1 MLKPFALYFSAS
13 LLLYFLLSG
22 CGSNNVTSSP
32 GLQSQPL
39 PGAATPTSG
48 IVWAINDSAWPQS
61 DFTQAVSDVNAQLST
76 VGQYYGIVIQIQIAT
91 SAPAGQAQ
99 VLVSA
104 NPNPPGVAA
113 NGVTFTNPGVA
124 CYGGSAYM
132 NYTEVLAE
140 QGTSGSPEDY
150 FSHASLLA
158 AYGAGVGETYEQYA
172 YGLVNGQ
179 PSQIPQNLC
188 DWALPA
194 GGAVSPITGV
204 LSLDY
209 AGYVPVTVAP

>member
-1 MLKPFALYFSAS
+1 MLKPFALYFAAS
-13 LLLYFLLSG
+13 LLLSG
-22 CGSNNVTSSP
+22 CGGNNVTSSP

-113 NGVTFTNPGVA
+113 NGGAYANPGGA
-124 CYGGSAYM
+124 YTGGSAYM
-132 NYTEVLAE
+132 DYPTVLAE
-140 QGTSGSPEDY
+140 QATSGSPEDY

-158 AYGAGVGETYEQYA
+158 AYGVSVGETYEQYA
-172 YGLVNGQ
+172 YGIGPDGK
-179 PSQIPQNLC
+179 PSQAPQNLC

-204 LSLDY
+204 LSLEY